1 MENFKRLVLIILL
14 TPFFAACSNAPS
26 ESTVEGLIEAQY
38 EQTTKIVEDAKA
50 NAGSD
55 PMAKAMSGM
64 METMMPK
71 LERIENIDCDAIEG
85 ENAYL
90 CSADVTQTIAGNSQ
104 TNKTGFKV
112 YLINDEWVLGN

>member
-1 MENFKRLVLIILL
+1 MGNFEKWALIVVFIPL
-14 TPFFAACSNAPS
+14 FAACSNAPP

-50 NAGSD
+50 NAGND
-55 PMAKAMSGM
+55 KMAKVMSGM
-64 METMMPK
+64 MESMMPK
-71 LERIENIDCDAIEG
+71 LERIENIDCDTIEG

-90 CSADVTQTIAGNSQ
+90 CSADVTQSIAGNSQ

-112 YLINDEWVLGN
+112 YKLNNEWVLGD

>member
-1 MENFKRLVLIILL
+1 MRNFKKSVFIMVF
-14 TPFFAACSNAPS
+14 TPFFTACSNAPP
-26 ESTVEGLIEAQY
+26 ENTVEGLIEAQY

-50 NAGSD
+50 NAGND
-55 PMAKAMSGM
+55 KMAKAMSGI

-71 LERIENIDCDAIEG
+71 LEHIENIDCDTIEG

>member
-1 MENFKRLVLIILL
+1 MGNFEKWALIEVFI
-14 TPFFAACSNAPS
+14 PFFAAYSNAPP

-50 NAGSD
+50 NAGND
-55 PMAKAMSGM
+55 KMAKVMSGM
-64 METMMPK
+64 MESMMPK
-71 LERIENIDCDAIEG
+71 LERIENIDCDTIEG

-90 CSADVTQTIAGNSQ
+90 CSADVTQSVAGNSQ

-112 YLINDEWVLGN
+112 HKLNNEWVLGD

>member
-1 MENFKRLVLIILL
+1 MKNLKKLALILLL
-14 TPFFAACSNAPS
+14 TPLFAACSSGPS
-26 ESTVEGLIEAQY
+26 ESDVEALIQAQY
-38 EQTTKIVEDAKA
+38 DKANSMMDDAVA
-50 NAGSD
+50 NAGND
-55 PMAKAMSGM
+55 EMAKAMSGM

>member
-1 MENFKRLVLIILL
+1 MVC
-14 TPFFAACSNAPS
+14 TPFFAACSNAPP

-50 NAGSD
+50 NAGND
-55 PMAKAMSGM
+55 KMAKVMSGM
-64 METMMPK
+64 MESMMPK
-71 LERIENIDCDAIEG
+71 LERIENIDCDTIEG

-90 CSADVTQTIAGNSQ
+90 CSADVTQSIAGNSQ

-112 YLINDEWVLGN
+112 YKLNNEWVLGD